1 MYMCKHLH
9 ILSMGVPCLELLE
22 GEGLSQVFK
31 RIAKDMTER

>member
-9 ILSMGVPCLELLE
+9 ILNMDVPYLGLLE
-22 GEGLSQVFK
+22 GEGLCQFFK